1 MAHLFRPGD
10 GLGGYRIAR
19 LLGSGGFAEV
29 YDAVD
34 GAGVHRALKV
44 LTAAASR
51 GASARAG
58 LAREAEALVR
68 IEHVNV
74 VRIYEAG
81 VEEDHVYL
89 VLEMVEGVTLGD
101 KLGDPFALAPME
113 DVVRWIHQACEG
125 VAAAHRVGVIHRDL
139 KPANIL
145 VTSAEVVKVIDF
157 GVAKLKSWTSTGNE
171 SLLGT
176 ALYMAP
182 EQLHARP
189 SDARADVYSMGVI
202 LYEALSGGHPLGL
215 HGEAPTVFE
224 VFQQHLLG
232 EPRPLRE
239 VAPEVPADLGEL
251 VQSALAKDPERR
263 VPSMRALADGLYCVL
278 REMSRERR
286 ATVRRIASLGRDSVP
301 DLSGPISVE
310 EPSIRPGPL
319 VDEPP
324 PVAVAHAY
332 DLAPL
337 GRSAFPPPAPREG
350 ARSSSPSITVGE
362 TRSPPPLRVSE
373 VPAPRISEVPSPR
386 ASHAPRVS
394 EAPPISSV
402 RIESTRPTRP
412 SIAAIRG
419 SSAMPVVAEAA
430 RSSWRR
436 SVRRPEATLVRV
448 AFSVLACVLVIAAV
462 VLWRSHARPLAP
474 PQPITTGESFLPR
487 PAQRAALP
495 PAVATVAA
503 PPRAAPPL
511 DDGGVTSSAYR
522 TSPRPRPGAAP

>member
-19 LLGSGGFAEV
+19 LLGAGGFAEV
-29 YDAVD
+29 YEAVD

-44 LTAAASR
+44 LTAEASR
-51 GASARAG
+51 GASMRAG

-81 VEEDHVYL
+81 IEEDHVYL
-89 VLEMVEGVTLGD
+89 VLEMVVGVTLGD

-145 VTSAEVVKVIDF
+145 VTAADVVKVIDF

-202 LYEALSGGHPLGL
+202 LYEALSGAHPLGL
-215 HGEAPTVFE
+215 EGDAPTVFQ

-232 EPRPLRE
+232 EPRRLRDI
-239 VAPEVPADLGEL
+239 APEVPEDLAEL
-251 VQSALAKDPERR
+251 VHAALAKDPERR
-263 VPSMRALADGLYCVL
+263 VPSMRALADALYCVL

-286 ATVRRIASLGRDSVP
+286 ATVRRIAALGRESFP
-301 DLSGPISVE
+301 DLSGPSSVD

-319 VDEPP
+319 LDEVAS
-324 PVAVAHAY
+324 VAVAHTY
-332 DLAPL
+332 DLEPL
-337 GRSAFPPPAPREG
+337 ARSAFPPPAPRG
-350 ARSSSPSITVGE
+350 GSRSSAPSITVLE
-362 TRSPPPLRVSE
+362 PRSLLPPRAAE
-373 VPAPRISEVPSPR
+373 VPAPRLSEPAR
-386 ASHAPRVS
+386 RVS
-394 EAPPISSV
+394 EPPAASPAPV
-402 RIESTRPTRP
+402 EVARPTRV
-412 SIAAIRG
+412 SVSHG
-419 SSAMPVVAEAA
+419 TSAVPVVAEALP
-430 RSSWRR
+430 SSGRA
-436 SVRRPEATLVRV
+436 STRRPGAVLVRAAVSLV
-448 AFSVLACVLVIAAV
+448 ALALVIAAA
-462 VLWRSHARPLAP
+462 VLWGSRGHRAVGTP
-474 PQPITTGESFLPR
+474 PQ
-487 PAQRAALP
+487 
-495 PAVATVAA
+495 AA
-503 PPRAAPPL
+503 PPVPSLA
-511 DDGGVTSSAYR
+511 DDAGVTSSAYR
-522 TSPRPRPGAAP
+522 TSPPPRPAGSL